1 MVIRSLVFEGGAI
14 SLGVGGGITIDSEPA
29 AELEETKLKAK
40 ALLQALNASHL
51 LA

>member
-14 SLGVGGGITIDSEPA
+14 SLGVGGGITIDSEPE

-40 ALLQALNASHL
+40 ALLRALNASHL